1 MRLVGTKVS
10 GSVNYMDLI
19 GAGVVKYFEERA
31 LSGVI
36 GNGTVKSGI
45 VKLIIA
51 YLARKFIGKGFIG
64 DAVGLGFGV
73 DGVEDLL
80 TNFLGGSIGGGAS
93 SW

>member
-1 MRLVGTKVS
+1 
-10 GSVNYMDLI
+10 MDLI

-31 LSGVI
+31 LAGVI

-51 YLARKFIGKGFIG
+51 YLARKFVGKGFIG

-80 TNFLGGSIGGGAS
+80 TNFLGGNIGGAS